1 MKIYNSEVHQLFRIL
16 LGFIVITSSVSVFA
30 GPAVAQSDQ
39 PEWSVN
45 LFDRTAEW
53 VPVYNQNVNADN
65 FGFAASQLKNERV
78 NLVVTDAN
86 GEAGT
91 ASFRTD
97 GNLRI
102 QEFAMG
108 TRDDATVEMRTDRG
122 TMNSILASSSPVNA
136 FVNAIL
142 NEDITISGLGP
153 VAQAK
158 WVVLNVVADL
168 VRMFG
173 P

>member
-1 MKIYNSEVHQLFRIL
+1 MKSYETGIYQSLRIL
-16 LGFIVITSSVSVFA
+16 LGLIVITSSVSIFA
-30 GPAVAQSDQ
+30 GVGVAQNTQ
-39 PEWSVN
+39 PEWSVD

-53 VPVYNQNVNADN
+53 VPVYNQNVNPEDL
-65 FGFAASQLKNERV
+65 GFAASQLKNERV

-97 GNLRI
+97 ENLRI
-102 QEFAMG
+102 QEFTMG
-108 TRDDATVEMRTDRG
+108 TRDDATVEMRTDRR
-122 TMNSILASSSPVNA
+122 TLNSILASSSPVHA
-136 FVNAIL
+136 FMDAIVH
-142 NEDITISGLGP
+142 EDITISGLGP
-153 VAQAK
+153 AAQVK

-173 P
+173 A